1 MDLDRMLQVYAE
13 LAVKV
18 ALNVQPGQRV
28 LIIGP
33 LANGGASLEAAP
45 LARQIAA
52 AAYRAGSP
60 LVETIYGDEVQQLLR
75 FKHAPRDSFGSYSEW
90 LPRAL
95 SEHVAAGHAVLSI
108 SANDPDLLQNE
119 PADTVSAVL
128 QATAREVR
136 PFREQI
142 SRNETNWAIVAAA
155 SAAWAEKIFPG
166 VSTDAAVACLWDAI
180 ARMCRL
186 DAPDPLAAWEAHLGN
201 LAARSEYLNEK
212 QYSAL
217 KYTGPGTSLTLGL
230 PAGHIWVS
238 GRSASRNG
246 IQFTA
251 NLPTEEVFTIA
262 HKDRV
267 DGTVRASKPLS
278 YGSTLIDGFSVT
290 FERGR
295 VVSMT
300 ADRNADTLQRLLD
313 TDEGARRLGEV
324 ALVPHSSPISQSG
337 LLYYNTLFDENAASH
352 VALGNAYK
360 FTLKGGKEMSD
371 EAFETA
377 GGNRSAVHVD
387 FMIGSGDLDV
397 DGVLPN
403 GSTEPLMRKGEWAIH
418 RIVE

>member
-1 MDLDRMLQVYAE
+1 MDLDRTLRLYAE
-13 LAVKV
+13 LAVRV

-60 LVETIYGDEVQQLLR
+60 LVETIYGDEVQQSLR
-75 FKHAPRDSFGSYSEW
+75 FKHAPRESFASFSAW
-90 LPRAL
+90 LPGAL
-95 SEHVAAGHAVLSI
+95 AEHVRAGHAVLSI
-108 SANDPDLLQNE
+108 SANDPDLLQAE
-119 PADTVSAVL
+119 PPELVSALL
-128 QATAREVR
+128 QATAREMR
-136 PFREQI
+136 PFREQV
-142 SRNETNWAIVAAA
+142 SRNDTNWAVVAAA
-155 SAAWAEKIFPG
+155 SSGWAEKIFPG
-166 VSTDAAVACLWDAI
+166 IPTDEAVSKLWGSI
-180 ARMCRL
+180 GRMCRL
-186 DAPDPLAAWEAHLGN
+186 DAPDPIAAWEAHLGN
-201 LAARSEYLNEK
+201 LAARSEYLNRK
-212 QYSAL
+212 RYSAL
-217 KYTGPGTSLTLGL
+217 KYTGPGTNLVLGL
-230 PAGHIWVS
+230 PDGHIWVS

-246 IQFTA
+246 ITFTA

-290 FERGR
+290 FEHGR
-295 VVSMT
+295 VVKMT
-300 ADRNADTLQRLLD
+300 AERNADTLQRLLD

-324 ALVPHSSPISQSG
+324 ALVPHSSPIAQSG

-360 FTLKGGKEMSD
+360 FTIKGGNEMSD
-371 EAFETA
+371 DEFERM

-387 FMIGSGDLDV
+387 FMIGSADLDV
-397 DGVLPN
+397 DGVLA
-403 GSTEPLMRKGEWAIH
+403 GGATEPLMRKGEWAT
-418 RIVE
+418 